1 MKTFKARILPNGLV
15 AQNIGAEVPLIKN
28 HDIYGDAYGMC
39 EIIDQHHAI
48 IKSDILKIGDKLSAG
63 SFVVGYNRYEVREVS
78 FTDAPKFLECEV
90 LEEID

>member
-39 EIIDQHHAI
+39 EITSQHHAI
-48 IKSDILKIGDKLSAG
+48 IKSNVLKVGDKLSAG
-63 SFVVGYNRYEVREVS
+63 SFVVGYNTYEVREIS
-78 FTDAPKFLECEV
+78 FTDAPKFPECEV